1 VNPEAIAS
9 APARARQILVRDSA
23 TSPIALTLQGMS
35 DTTKGTPSTTTTP
48 PSTTPPAAEPV
59 LPDGMIAAFSVEPAE
74 SAPDAEE
81 KREE

>member
-1 VNPEAIAS
+1 
-9 APARARQILVRDSA
+9 
-23 TSPIALTLQGMS
+23 MS

-48 PSTTPPAAEPV
+48 PSTTPPAAEPAQ
-59 LPDGMIAAFSVEPAE
+59 PDGMIAAFSVEPAE